1 MRFVYLDESGIG
13 SPENDPFIV
22 VAGVIVNA
30 DHQLRAIEKW
40 LHSMVEDYVHP
51 DQRQNF
57 CFHAHQIFHGN
68 GVFSDTNIYSKEVR
82 YKMLGEILEITEKFE
97 LPIVMGHVNRADL
110 AVKYPDS
117 KTNVLNVFAQTS
129 AASACLISI
138 QRFMSNF
145 PEEVATVVYESHD
158 QAKKSIRQTHNF
170 LKDSANT
177 EIMREQMSEWTEL
190 LPLTQ
195 VAETAF
201 FSEMQESSVLQVA
214 DAVVFTI
221 KRKLQNATD
230 CDIFF
235 GQIDKQLF
243 VRATAFGPIPADEHL
258 DAQG

>member
-1 MRFVYLDESGIG
+1 MRFVYLDESGVG
-13 SPENDPFIV
+13 NPENDPFIV
-22 VAGVIVNA
+22 VAGVIVDA
-30 DHQLRAIEKW
+30 DRQLRAIQKW
-40 LHSMVEDYVHP
+40 LHSMIEDHVHP

-57 CFHAHQIFHGN
+57 CFHVHQIFHGN

-82 YKMLGEILEITEKFE
+82 YKIFGEILEITEKFE
-97 LPIVMGHVNRADL
+97 LPIVMGHANRAEL
-110 AVKYPDS
+110 AAKYPGS
-117 KTNVLNVFAQTS
+117 KTSVLNVFAQTS

-138 QRFMSNF
+138 QRFMSHF
-145 PEEVATVVYESHD
+145 LEEVATAVYENHD

-170 LKDSANT
+170 LKDGTNT
-177 EIMREQMSEWTEL
+177 EVMREQMSEWSES

-201 FSEMQESSVLQVA
+201 FAEKQESSVLQVA

-243 VRATAFGPIPADEHL
+243 VRASAFGPFPDDEHF